1 MMEMNIKERLM
12 LIWVIFI
19 GAITSMVGFISMSLT
34 IVGVTCYYY
43 YNCIYTY
50 IRNKL

>member
-1 MMEMNIKERLM
+1 MEMNIKERLM

-19 GAITSMVGFISMSLT
+19 GAITGVVGFISMAIT
-34 IVGVTCYYY
+34 IIGITCYHY
-43 YNCIYTY
+43 YNCIHTF